1 MTLPLLIGVVSV
13 VAITA
18 IYFVWVRK
26 LPAEQPKQP

>member
-1 MTLPLLIGVVSV
+1 MGTLPLLFTIIAV

-26 LPAEQPKQP
+26 KPEVK